1 MSKLFTEQCNVKSL
15 CRSYNVKEVSILW
28 VPLSCDLVGCRP
40 SVRQCLF
47 KSFRKPFFRR
57 ARHALARMMLAA
69 PSPFLIEWIQ
79 QVDPD
84 PTKWSGISYN
94 LEICLSVQFISWIFH
109 RIRTLDSFAHKAG
122 RVSTMPWPCHASRV
136 GVELTRTFG
145 TVIVL
150 HYSDPTMIVFASC
163 LLIELCEILWVALI
177 MLYCSSS
184 AVEWK

>member
-1 MSKLFTEQCNVKSL
+1 MSS
-15 CRSYNVKEVSILW
+15 KEVSILW
-28 VPLSCDLVGCRP
+28 VPLSCNSVGCRP
-40 SVRQCLF
+40 SVRLRTCLF
-47 KSFRKPFFRR
+47 KSVNKSFFRR

-84 PTKWSGISYN
+84 PTKWSGICTYLRNFIHYN
-94 LEICLSVQFISWIFH
+94 GFLEICLSVQFISWTFH
-109 RIRTLDSFAHKAG
+109 RIRALDSFAHKAG
-122 RVSTMPWPCHASRV
+122 RVSTVPWPCHASRV

-150 HYSDPTMIVFASC
+150 HYSDPTMIIVASC